1 MKTAIILEGGAMRGI
16 YTAGVL
22 DVFMEYGITAD
33 AVFGVSAGAIHGC
46 SFISG
51 QQGRSIRYYSK
62 YAGTRQFMSFHS
74 FLTTGDIVNAQFCY
88 HDLPDTLD
96 PFDHDAFE
104 ASKIEFYATCSNV
117 KTGKAEYILCNSLRG
132 EKMDYLRASASM
144 PFVSHIV
151 QIDGKKLL
159 DGGICDS
166 IPVKA
171 AMEMGFEKQ
180 IVVLTRPQHY
190 RKHPSS
196 PIPAKLRYSK
206 YPNFVQALINRP
218 QQYNDTLDF
227 IGQKEAEDNFF
238 VIRPSADL
246 HIGRIEKDRARIRA
260 QYDLGRTDALACIAD
275 LQAFLTK

>member
-1 MKTAIILEGGAMRGI
+1 MRGI

-22 DVFMEYGITAD
+22 DVFMEYGVTAD

-46 SFISG
+46 SFVSG

-117 KTGKAEYILCNSLRG
+117 ETGKAEYILCNSLRG
-132 EKMDYLRASASM
+132 EKMDYLRASTSM

-151 QIDGKKLL
+151 KIDGKKLL

-171 AMEMGFEKQ
+171 AMDMGFGRQ

-206 YPNFVQALINRP
+206 YPNFIQALIARP
-218 QQYNDTLDF
+218 QQYNDALDF
-227 IGQKEAEDNFF
+227 IEQKQADGDFL

-246 HIGRIEKDRARIRA
+246 HIGRMEKDRARIRA
-260 QYDLGRTDALACIAD
+260 QYDLGRADALACIAD
-275 LQAFLTK
+275 LQAFLTT

>member
-22 DVFMEYGITAD
+22 DVFMEYGVTAD

-46 SFISG
+46 SFVSG

-117 KTGKAEYILCNSLRG
+117 ETGKAEYILCNSLRG
-132 EKMDYLRASASM
+132 EKMDYLRASTSM

-151 QIDGKKLL
+151 KIDGKKLL

-171 AMEMGFEKQ
+171 AMDMGFGRQ

-206 YPNFVQALINRP
+206 YPNFIQALIARP
-218 QQYNDTLDF
+218 QQYNDALDF
-227 IGQKEAEDNFF
+227 IEQKQADGDFL

-246 HIGRIEKDRARIRA
+246 HIGRMEKDRARIRA
-260 QYDLGRTDALACIAD
+260 QYDLGRADALACIAD
-275 LQAFLTK
+275 LQAFLTT